1 MKIKPNLKKE
11 EARVEEKK
19 KIEYITYRIAI
30 IISAVSVYYFF
41 IKILF
46 L

>member
-1 MKIKPNLKKE
+1 MKIKPNLKSEAARE
-11 EARVEEKK
+11 EESK
-19 KIEYITYRIAI
+19 KIEAITYRIAI
-30 IISAVSVYYFF
+30 VIAALSVYYFF

>member
-1 MKIKPNLKKE
+1 MKIKPNLKNE
-11 EARVEEKK
+11 EERNEEQK
-19 KIEYITYRIAI
+19 KIEYVTYRIAI

>member
-1 MKIKPNLKKE
+1 MKIKPNLKNE
-11 EARVEEKK
+11 EAREEEKK
-19 KIEYITYRIAI
+19 KIDYYTYRIAI

-41 IKILF
+41 IKIVF